1 MASGTLSKEKVSCV
15 ARPYRAEGSCPR
27 HEPVAMS
34 VQDVLDRIASDFVP
48 KVAAPPIVPAA
59 YALPAQRLFELTAEV
74 IDAVMEDS
82 REAMLRDLREADLQ
96 HLPFDDLVP
105 KFPARETSISIDN
118 HEIGG
123 NMTYAVRIVR
133 NLRSPLGTG
142 GLQDRDCTRRSRQK
156 RNAGYASIDRSEDKG
171 APPSSTRECTI
182 SVRVRFRARRATE
195 SA

>member
-123 NMTYAVRIVR
+123 NMT
-133 NLRSPLGTG
+133 
-142 GLQDRDCTRRSRQK
+142 CTRCGS
-156 RNAGYASIDRSEDKG
+156 SEICDLRWEQVDFRTATVHVGRVKSG
-171 APPSSTRECTI
+171 TPATI
-182 SVRVRFRARRATE
+182 NLTGRR
-195 SA
+195 